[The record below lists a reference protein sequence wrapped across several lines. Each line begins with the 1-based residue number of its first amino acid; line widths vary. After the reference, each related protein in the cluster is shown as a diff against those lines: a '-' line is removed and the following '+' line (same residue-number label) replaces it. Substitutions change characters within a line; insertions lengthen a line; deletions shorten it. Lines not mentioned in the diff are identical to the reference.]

1 MNKKRKLIFIII
13 ILLLLIFIGTGIFL
27 FYQYN
32 SDSSLN
38 NSTSES
44 YGDDIGDISSINVF
58 YDSYEDVINYLEST
72 GVSASFDKE
81 ADGYWYFN
89 SDNGTYKYSTFDG
102 SLVLES

>member
-72 GVSASFDKE
+72 GISATFDKE

>member
-1 MNKKRKLIFIII
+1 MNKRRKLIFIII

-32 SDSSLN
+32 TDS

-44 YGDDIGDISSINVF
+44 YGDDGDISSINVF

-72 GVSASFDKE
+72 GISVSFDKE
-81 ADGYWYFN
+81 VDGYWYFN
-89 SDNGTYKYSTFDG
+89 SDNGRYKYCTFDG

>member
-44 YGDDIGDISSINVF
+44 YGNDIGDISSINVF

-72 GVSASFDKE
+72 GVSATFDKE

>member
-1 MNKKRKLIFIII
+1 MNKRRKLIFIII

-38 NSTSES
+38 NSTSGS

-72 GVSASFDKE
+72 GVSATFDKG

>member
-44 YGDDIGDISSINVF
+44 YGDDIGDIGSINVF

-72 GVSASFDKE
+72 GVSATFDKE
-81 ADGYWYFN
+81 SDGYWYFN

>member
-72 GVSASFDKE
+72 GVSATFDKE

>member
-72 GVSASFDKE
+72 GISATFDKE
-81 ADGYWYFN
+81 NDGYWYFN

>member
-1 MNKKRKLIFIII
+1 MNKRRKLIFIII

-72 GVSASFDKE
+72 GVSATFDKE

>member
-1 MNKKRKLIFIII
+1 MNKRRKLIFIII

-32 SDSSLN
+32 TDSSLN
-38 NSTSES
+38 NSISES
-44 YGDDIGDISSINVF
+44 YGNDSGDISSINVF

-72 GVSASFDKE
+72 GISASFDKE
-81 ADGYWYFN
+81 VDGYWYFN
-89 SDNGTYKYSTFDG
+89 SDNGRYKYCTFDG

>member
-1 MNKKRKLIFIII
+1 MTKRRKLIFIII

-72 GVSASFDKE
+72 GISATFDKE

>member
-1 MNKKRKLIFIII
+1 MTKRRKLIFIII

-72 GVSASFDKE
+72 GVSATFDKE
-81 ADGYWYFN
+81 VDGYWYFN